1 MLSLFKIFVK
11 TYVLTLFCII
21 ALSAIN
27 LQDNSVIYQNAP
39 NTKVVADTLIINKLF
54 KQGYQFIDGPSDSL
68 LFYFGKALVIIQNNL
83 DEINTTQP
91 SNFEL
96 INIYQNLKT
105 RTFIEFGI
113 EYFYQNNYKQALNY
127 FNEALEIAR
136 LTDNKDLISECV
148 NEIGIVF
155 KNQGNYVRALI
166 FYNEALDL
174 AKLSTDTSWIA
185 SCQIN
190 IGNVYKEKGFLNI
203 AQKYF
208 LEALKIM
215 ESLGQKRRIAACY
228 QNIGDIYHQQRDYQ
242 KALEYFTKSLN
253 LAKNTN
259 DKVREL
265 TVYLNIGAVY
275 LQTKQYQTARIFLE
289 KALFLYDETGYQHEK
304 DNCYLLL
311 GKSWFYENDF
321 ELAISSYEKAL
332 HISKIKQ
339 DKSSIAE
346 IEGNLAKVY
355 FQLKNY
361 NKALELY
368 KSSLEAAQSIGL
380 LELKIEVSS
389 NLSQLYEVL
398 GQPNLAFQFYKN
410 FSQLKDSLFN
420 AEKYKAIK
428 EMEVKYESEKKEQQ
442 LALLTQANEV
452 QQLKLNRRNRMLFV
466 SLAGIILLLLI
477 GYLLYNQFRLKSKH
491 KAIELEQSLFRSQ
504 MNPHFIFNSLIAIQS
519 YIYKKEPVVA
529 SDYLAQFADLVRL
542 ILENTREDFIP
553 LTKETKTLHA
563 YLKLQQLRFENKFNY
578 TLQVDEDWEPETI
591 MLPPMFAQPFVE
603 NAIEHGIRHKPG
615 NGHVNI
621 TYTFQDKKC
630 ITITIED
637 DGVGRK
643 KAGEIEKKKDH
654 HSLALKISEDRLNI
668 LSKKYKYNFN
678 LDVIDLTSEN
688 GQPLGTKVIISLP
701 FKMK

>member
-27 LQDNSVIYQNAP
+27 LQDNSVINQNAP

-155 KNQGNYVRALI
+155 KNQGNYDRALI

-428 EMEVKYESEKKEQQ
+428 EMEVKYESEKKQQQ
-442 LALLTQANEV
+442 LDLLSEKNEI
-452 QQLKLNRRNRMLFV
+452 QQLKLSRRNRLMFALI
-466 SLAGIILLLLI
+466 AGIVLLILI
-477 GYLLYNQFRLKSKH
+477 GYLLRSQSILKSRQKE
-491 KAIELEQSLFRSQ
+491 IELEQRLLRSQ

-519 YIYKKEPVVA
+519 YIYKKDPIIA
-529 SDYLAQFADLVRL
+529 GDYLARFAELVRL
-542 ILENTREDFIP
+542 ILENSRVEFVS
-553 LTKETKTLHA
+553 LKKEVEAIKV
-563 YLKLQQLRFENKFNY
+563 YLELQELRFENKFDY
-578 TLQVDEDWEPETI
+578 TLQVPEHLNPENT
-591 MLPPMFAQPFVE
+591 MVPPMFAQPFIE
-603 NAIEHGIRHKPG
+603 NAIEHGLRHKTTK
-615 NGHVNI
+615 GHLEI
-621 TYTFQDKKC
+621 TYVINNKSCAEISIRDNGIGRDKAAE
-630 ITITIED
+630 T
-637 DGVGRK
+637 
-643 KAGEIEKKKDH
+643 EKKKEH
-654 HSLALKISEDRLNI
+654 QSLALNITKDRLRV
-668 LSKKYKYNFN
+668 LSKKYKYEFT
-678 LDVIDLTSEN
+678 LELTDLTNNKNDE
-688 GQPLGTKVIISLP
+688 PGTKVNILIP
-701 FKMK
+701 YKMS